1 MQRDANIRAN
11 NRIMEEL
18 GISVLASTLSSLPTK
33 KATSK
38 GGDSGTKGKSS
49 GNNARQDEGFDLSD
63 YIPEHEEP
71 DDGDDDTD
79 LEEGATP

>member
-1 MQRDANIRAN
+1 MAN

-38 GGDSGTKGKSS
+38 GGGSGSKGKRSS
-49 GNNARQDEGFDLSD
+49 NCAGTIYLQYKQVFLIYSFQQLLFFYSLGPCTNSA
-63 YIPEHEEP
+63 
-71 DDGDDDTD
+71 
-79 LEEGATP
+79 